1 MTEFKRKI
9 LSDLARVL
17 TEDIKPS
24 DDDYIGNDIT
34 DSGIRQLENILG
46 RLQGLFEAEQEGK

>member
-1 MTEFKRKI
+1 MTEFKRQI

-24 DDDYIGNDIT
+24 DDEYIGNDIT
-34 DSGIRQLENILG
+34 ESGIRQLENILG
-46 RLQGLFEAEQEGK
+46 RLEGLFEAE